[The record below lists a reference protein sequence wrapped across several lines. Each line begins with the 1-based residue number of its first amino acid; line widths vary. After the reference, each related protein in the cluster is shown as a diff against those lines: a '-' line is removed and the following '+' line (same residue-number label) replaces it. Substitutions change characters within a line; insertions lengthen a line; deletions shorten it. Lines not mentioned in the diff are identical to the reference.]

1 MHFNYAITSSRC
13 SHDHAIFQSVRSPP
27 PIPETARCL
36 PCKRLAGE
44 LDGSHGRI
52 PPINIFQQG
61 HDFVAVAELP
71 GVRRED
77 LSIEAK
83 DGTIR
88 ISGKKTLNYGE
99 GVSIHR
105 RERLEGAFDRTIT
118 LPVQIDSD
126 RIKAEYKDGI
136 LALFIPRAES
146 DKPRSIQVA

>member
-1 MHFNYAITSSRC
+1 MHFSYAITSSRC

-61 HDFVAVAELP
+61 HDFVAVIELP

-88 ISGKKTLNYGE
+88 VSGKKTLNYGE

-105 RERLEGAFDRTIT
+105 RERLQGAFDR
-118 LPVQIDSD
+118 PSPC
-126 RIKAEYKDGI
+126 RC
-136 LALFIPRAES
+136 
-146 DKPRSIQVA
+146 RSIPTASKRNTRTAFLPSLYREPKATSHVPFR